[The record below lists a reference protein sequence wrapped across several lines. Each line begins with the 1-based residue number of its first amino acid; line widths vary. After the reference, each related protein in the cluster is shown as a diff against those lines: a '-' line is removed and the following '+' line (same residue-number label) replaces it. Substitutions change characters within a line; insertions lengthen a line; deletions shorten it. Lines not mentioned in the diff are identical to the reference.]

1 MSSSWNAEESCI
13 ELTMRVEE
21 LNYTIYGC
29 TNALRALN
37 GICSDTRSIYKSE
50 SINSVS
56 YTHLTLPTKA

>member
-29 TNALRALN
+29 TNTLRALN

-50 SINSVS
+50 SVN
-56 YTHLTLPTKA
+56 H

>member
-37 GICSDTRSIYKSE
+37 GRVGQHPYGCF
-50 SINSVS
+50 
-56 YTHLTLPTKA
+56 PP